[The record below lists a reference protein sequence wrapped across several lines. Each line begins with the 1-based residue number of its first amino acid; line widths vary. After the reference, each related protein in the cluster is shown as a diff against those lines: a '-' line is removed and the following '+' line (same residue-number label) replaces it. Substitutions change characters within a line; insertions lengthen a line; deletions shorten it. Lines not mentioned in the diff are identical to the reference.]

1 MRVSEVHVYQKDL
14 PIVGGPYTMSTMTLH
29 NVDTTIVR
37 LVTDSGIVGW
47 GEVAPIGPLYQPQH
61 ALGARAAIA
70 EMAPNIIGQSCLTP
84 LLFCRRMNGLLNG
97 HLYAKAALEVA
108 VMDALGKHFGVRVC
122 DLLGG
127 AERERLPGYYA
138 TGIGEPDE
146 IARLSLD
153 KVEQGY
159 PRIQIKAGGRDVAV
173 DIAVVHKVWET
184 VGTRAQLVVDPNRG
198 MSGSQAIRLS
208 LACRDI
214 PFVFEQPCYTMEEM
228 VTIRSQIAHPMI
240 LDETLQDLG
249 DVLRAISLRVCD
261 GFGLKLTRMG
271 GLNAMATI
279 RDICEVRSIPH
290 TCEDTWG
297 GDIVAAA
304 VLHIAATVEPHLL
317 EAVWT
322 SGDYIGE
329 NYDPENGIDI
339 DGGHFNLPTG
349 PGLGVSP
356 DETRIGALVASYT

>member
-1 MRVSEVHVYQKDL
+1 MRISEIHVYQKNL
-14 PIVGGPYTMSTMTLH
+14 PIIGGPYTMSTMTLYD
-29 NVDTTIVR
+29 VDTTIVR

-70 EMAPNIIGQSCLTP
+70 EMAPGLIGQSCLTP
-84 LLFCRRMNGLLNG
+84 LLFLRRMDELLNG
-97 HLYAKAALEVA
+97 HNYAKAALEVA
-108 VMDALGKHFGVRVC
+108 VMDALGKHYGVRVC

-127 AERERLPGYYA
+127 AESERLPGYYA

-146 IARLSLD
+146 IAKLSLD

-159 PRIQIKAGGRDVAV
+159 PRIQIKAGGRDVAI
-173 DIAVVHKVWET
+173 DIEVAHKVWET
-184 VGTRAQLVVDPNRG
+184 IGTRAQIIVDPNRG
-198 MSGSQAIRLS
+198 MSGSQAIRFS

-228 VTIRSQIAHPMI
+228 ITIRPKILQPII
-240 LDETLQDLG
+240 LDETLENLSE
-249 DVLRAISLRVCD
+249 VLRAIGMRACD
-261 GFGLKLTRMG
+261 GFGLKMTRMG

-279 RDICEVRSIPH
+279 RDICDARALPH

-297 GDIVAAA
+297 GDIVFAA
-304 VLHIAATVEPHLL
+304 VMQVAATVKPHLL

-322 SGDYIGE
+322 SSNYIE
-329 NYDPENGIDI
+329 DNYDPENGINI
-339 DGGHFNLPTG
+339 DSGYYNLPSG
-349 PGLGVSP
+349 PGLGINP
-356 DETRIGALVASYT
+356 DESRIGELVASYS

>member
-127 AERERLPGYYA
+127 AVDPAQSPYAYGGVAGHLLPVALAVAYDKDEQVTNAYETLEALLARLRSIERRAQEEGLVLPGPDAVPFERLESPQEAELTKLVGRF
-138 TGIGEPDE
+138 PD
-146 IARLSLD
+146 L
-153 KVEQGY
+153 
-159 PRIQIKAGGRDVAV
+159 IQ
-173 DIAVVHKVWET
+173 H
-184 VGTRAQLVVDPNRG
+184 
-198 MSGSQAIRLS
+198 
-208 LACRDI
+208 
-214 PFVFEQPCYTMEEM
+214 
-228 VTIRSQIAHPMI
+228 
-240 LDETLQDLG
+240 
-249 DVLRAISLRVCD
+249 
-261 GFGLKLTRMG
+261 
-271 GLNAMATI
+271 
-279 RDICEVRSIPH
+279 
-290 TCEDTWG
+290 
-297 GDIVAAA
+297 AAA
-304 VLHIAATVEPHLL
+304 ARASPVHV
-317 EAVWT
+317 VST
-322 SGDYIGE
+322 S
-329 NYDPENGIDI
+329 PWNG
-339 DGGHFNLPTG
+339 
-349 PGLGVSP
+349 
-356 DETRIGALVASYT
+356 